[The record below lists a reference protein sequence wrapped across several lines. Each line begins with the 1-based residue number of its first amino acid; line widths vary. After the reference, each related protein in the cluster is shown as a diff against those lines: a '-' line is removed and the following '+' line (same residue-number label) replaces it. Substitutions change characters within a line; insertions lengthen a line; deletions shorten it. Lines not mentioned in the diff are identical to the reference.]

1 MNIPKFNRTLLTL
14 SLFLLAQTFSACS
27 QFATRTFDLRD
38 FDRLDIASSVDVEI
52 KQGSFFSII
61 AEGRSKDLDDL
72 EAKVKDGTLKVRR
85 SDNGFHFNLG
95 WKNRDVKMV
104 ITMPTI
110 KGLTLSGSSDGVLQP
125 FKNLKEL
132 QIELSGASDLMG
144 SFADVDKINLH
155 ASGSSDGKFKGT
167 ARELVA
173 QLSGASDLKAYD
185 LQLKSATIHTSG
197 ASDAHLSVSDKL
209 DVEANGASDVHYRG
223 NPSVRQK
230 TSGSSD
236 VVGH

>member
-1 MNIPKFNRTLLTL
+1 
-14 SLFLLAQTFSACS
+14 
-27 QFATRTFDLRD
+27 
-38 FDRLDIASSVDVEI
+38 
-52 KQGSFFSII
+52 
-61 AEGRSKDLDDL
+61 
-72 EAKVKDGTLKVRR
+72 
-85 SDNGFHFNLG
+85 
-95 WKNRDVKMV
+95 
-104 ITMPTI
+104 
-110 KGLTLSGSSDGVLQP
+110 
-125 FKNLKEL
+125 
-132 QIELSGASDLMG
+132 MG